1 VIVENYFCMR
11 SHSFEKLPAVENK
24 KSLPD
29 SGLPGIVT
37 KDVKSVMDLAAS
49 FYMKA
54 ISHQCSANS

>member
-1 VIVENYFCMR
+1 MR